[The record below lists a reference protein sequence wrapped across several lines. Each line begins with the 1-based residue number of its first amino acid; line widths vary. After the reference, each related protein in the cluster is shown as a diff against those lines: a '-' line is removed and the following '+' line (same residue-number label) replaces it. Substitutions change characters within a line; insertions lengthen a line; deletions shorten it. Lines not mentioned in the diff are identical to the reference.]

1 MQRENTLHYL
11 RRKLSAIAATGG
23 SPLDAYDLD
32 RFLVREPAR
41 FYDPY
46 LDSEPWPESV
56 RTLVRAGC
64 PSWPLIN
71 KGIVNEVF
79 HLLAA
84 RRERGLA
91 TVRQARYLRE
101 RGHPRPWSV
110 RFEDVSTELRRLR
123 KGGAFVSWGT

>member
-46 LDSEPWPESV
+46 LDSEPSPESV

-79 HLLAA
+79 ALLMV

-91 TVRQARYLRE
+91 TVRQARYLRD

-110 RFEDVSTELRRLR
+110 RFEDVSTELCRLKEGR
-123 KGGAFVSWGT
+123 GGKN

>member
-1 MQRENTLHYL
+1 MQRENTLQYL
-11 RRKLSAIAATGG
+11 RRKLSALAESGG
-23 SPLDAYDLD
+23 SRLDAYDLD
-32 RFLVREPAR
+32 RFLIREPTR
-41 FYDPY
+41 FYHPY
-46 LDSEPWPESV
+46 LDSEPSAESIQ
-56 RTLVRAGC
+56 TLVRAGC

-91 TVRQARYLRE
+91 TVRQGRYLRD

-110 RFEDVSTELRRLR
+110 RFENVSTELHRLKEGQR
-123 KGGAFVSWGT
+123 LC